1 LDKLC
6 GYFPIADGKVINLR
20 TCEIEDRLKTHYF
33 TRTTDRRFLSE
44 PVGGKAEDELDE
56 EFVFKYFGEVLTTK
70 RFVFKEFV
78 LYIFGYT
85 LTGENN
91 MKHFYIL
98 QGEKDTGKSLFLHI
112 IEAMMQSFG
121 GFVND
126 KVFKKSKTDS
136 VHNTEAFALIEK
148 RVAFVT
154 ELEEDE
160 KFNEQ
165 LIKKISGGDNINI
178 RACGSDRNVLVH
190 LNTVLMLATN
200 EIPSFKETAFA
211 QRMRIIA
218 FKTKFE
224 NNEARY
230 RDIMEHVDHFFTM
243 ACRYAKKYYDNG
255 MKFADVQEVL
265 DSTKEVIGE
274 RDSVGSWLTERFYEV
289 NEDYV
294 GTREGAER
302 QTPELAS
309 DGPWRSKK
317 IEVFDSY
324 YDFCVSNKAEPIGRS
339 KFYKRIE
346 SLYQLPTY
354 NGTQVWRGIKR
365 CRME

>member
-1 LDKLC
+1 
-6 GYFPIADGKVINLR
+6 
-20 TCEIEDRLKTHYF
+20 
-33 TRTTDRRFLSE
+33 
-44 PVGGKAEDELDE
+44 
-56 EFVFKYFGEVLTTK
+56 
-70 RFVFKEFV
+70 
-78 LYIFGYT
+78 
-85 LTGENN
+85 
-91 MKHFYIL
+91 M
-98 QGEKDTGKSLFLHI
+98 
-112 IEAMMQSFG
+112 EAMMQSFG

-126 KVFKKSKTDS
+126 KVFKKSKSDS

-274 RDSVGSWLTERFYEV
+274 RDSVASWLNEKDYEV

-294 GTREGAER
+294 GTREGASV
-302 QTPELAS
+302 PDLSS
-309 DGPWRSKK
+309 DGPWRTKK
-317 IEVFDSY
+317 IDVFNSY
-324 YDFCVSNKAEPIGRS
+324 EDFCVTNKAEPIGRN

-346 SLYQLPTY
+346 SLYKFPTY
-354 NGTQVWRGIKR
+354 NEGKQWRGIKKR
-365 CRME
+365 RLE